1 MLKKSMNINVTDHAC
16 GEIPACKPAPTSDPK
31 PNEIVMFGDSTTANR
46 PGAVQQ
52 VYSVRV
58 AAALQSIESG
68 LSVHNAGVGGNTTHD
83 ARNRFE
89 HDVLRHKPRVIV
101 MQFGINDSAVNVWKT
116 PPATKPVVPLAEY
129 LDNLHCMVT
138 TAQQHK
144 AKIILMTTN
153 PLRWTPK
160 LKDLYGKSPY
170 DSSAED
176 GFDSL
181 HLAAYNDALRKF
193 AKKLNVL
200 LVDVRAAYPAF
211 AAKHQTNIDGLLLD
225 GMHPNDLGHQ
235 LVSELLVPAI
245 RAALRIKLPRLRK
258 RDSIPKKQLPISS
271 VGKGSGRPLAVE
283 GTLP

>member
-1 MLKKSMNINVTDHAC
+1 MLQKSMKINVADLASDK
-16 GEIPACKPAPTSDPK
+16 IPVSKPAPTSEPQ
-31 PNEIVMFGDSTTANR
+31 PSGIVMFGDSTTAYR

-58 AAALQSIESG
+58 AAALQRIESG

-101 MQFGINDSAVNVWKT
+101 MQFGINDSTVNVWKT
-116 PPATKPVVPLAEY
+116 PPATEPVVPLAEY

-160 LKDLYGKSPY
+160 LKELYGKSPY

-176 GFDSL
+176 GFDSP
-181 HLAAYNDALRKF
+181 HLATYNDALRKF
-193 AKKLNVL
+193 VKELNVP

-245 RAALRIKLPRLRK
+245 RAALRLPPLPLRK
-258 RDSIPKKQLPISS
+258 RDSSPNSNSRSVQSAKDQDRLLP
-271 VGKGSGRPLAVE
+271 
-283 GTLP
+283 